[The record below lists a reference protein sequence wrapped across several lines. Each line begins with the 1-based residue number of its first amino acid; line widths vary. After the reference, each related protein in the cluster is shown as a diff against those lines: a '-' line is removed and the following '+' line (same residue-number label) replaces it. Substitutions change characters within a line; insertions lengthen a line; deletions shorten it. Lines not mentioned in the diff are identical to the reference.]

1 MSRRRKKNRNQQFS
15 SAPSNF
21 PPPQSQSSSVTSNF
35 DAAEDKIRGEELMMQ
50 GDLKK
55 TKEVHEVKKA
65 LNDQEVDRRLEELR
79 KQLGLRKKE

>member
-1 MSRRRKKNRNQQFS
+1 MSRRRKKNRNQQYS
-15 SAPSNF
+15 SVPPSY
-21 PPPQSQSSSVTSNF
+21 PPPTPQPSAVTSNF
-35 DAAEDKIRGEELMMQ
+35 DSTEDKIRGQEIMMQ

-55 TKEVHEVKKA
+55 AKEAHEVKKA